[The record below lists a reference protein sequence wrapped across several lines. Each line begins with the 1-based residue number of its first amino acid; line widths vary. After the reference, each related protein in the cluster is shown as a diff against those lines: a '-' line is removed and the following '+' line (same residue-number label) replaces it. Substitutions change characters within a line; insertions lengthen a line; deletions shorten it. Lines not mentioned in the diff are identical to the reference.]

1 VRRHLAHYPLQ
12 KNEAMSPKS
21 FQFYRTFVPKLSE
34 LCDPVVLSFDNTT
47 FVKSYTLDPAVTPHH
62 FIHSGNFFSQ
72 PYVKKPELRT
82 KERIL
87 RLQEELINKRTDG
100 FMTLNVPL
108 DNNLTTPY
116 WRHIKTDRLKAIEAS
131 LEAALWT
138 KENTKRPDLLYAG
151 FEVGTYRDARYIFK
165 KAVNADLTNLS
176 AGFGLFSRL
185 AKYRREDRLK
195 QFEVLAAY
203 GHLAREFEDT
213 RFHASGGSALNVLEL
228 LAYAN
233 VTSADGS
240 SAVIAGLAYGSV
252 LTASGKLVRANKL
265 TERECNCEFCSDS
278 RSSEVV
284 TELKR
289 SADARVRHNVRVVR
303 SSVAQ
308 INDALTNNTIA
319 ELTEQR
325 LTVYNNKTLWKCLA
339 IVNKKSPRE

>member
-1 VRRHLAHYPLQ
+1 
-12 KNEAMSPKS
+12 MFPKS
-21 FQFYRTFVPKLSE
+21 FQFYRSFVPRVLG

-87 RLQEELINKRTDG
+87 DLQEKLINKRTDG
-100 FMTLNVPL
+100 FMTLNVPV
-108 DNNLTTPY
+108 DGNLTTPY
-116 WRHIKTDRLKAIEAS
+116 WQHNEVNRLNAIEKS

-138 KENTKRPDLLYAG
+138 KENTTRPDLLYAG
-151 FEVGTYRDARYIFK
+151 FEVGLYRDASYIFK
-165 KAVNADLTNLS
+165 KAVNAELTNLS

-185 AKYRREDRLK
+185 AKYRQEDRLK

-203 GHLAREFEDT
+203 DQLSREFEGT

-252 LTASGKLVRANKL
+252 LTATGKLIKANKL
-265 TERECNCEFCSDS
+265 AQWECNCEFCSDS
-278 RSSEVV
+278 RPSTVV
-284 TELKR
+284 KELQR
-289 SADARVRHNVRVVR
+289 SAEARVRHNVHMVR
-303 SSVAQ
+303 FSVAR
-308 INDALTNNTIA
+308 INDALADNTII
-319 ELTEQR
+319 ELTERR
-325 LTVYNNKTLWKCLA
+325 LTLYNNKVLWKCLD
-339 IVNKKSPRE
+339 IVNKKPPRE

>member
-1 VRRHLAHYPLQ
+1 
-12 KNEAMSPKS
+12 MSPKS
-21 FQFYRTFVPKLSE
+21 FQFYRTFIPKLSE
-34 LCDPVVLSFDNTT
+34 LCDPVVLSFDNST
-47 FVKSYTLDPAVTPHH
+47 FVKSYTLNPAVTPHH

-87 RLQEELINKRTDG
+87 HLQEKLINKKTDG
-100 FMTLNVPL
+100 FMTLNVPVYGS
-108 DNNLTTPY
+108 LTTPY
-116 WRHIKTDRLKAIEAS
+116 WQHNEVDRLNAIEKS
-131 LEAALWT
+131 LEAALWA
-138 KENTKRPDLLYAG
+138 KENTTRPDLLYAG
-151 FEVGTYRDARYIFK
+151 FELGLYSDASYIFK

-185 AKYRREDRLK
+185 ARYRQEDRLK

-203 GHLAREFEDT
+203 DHLSREFEGT

-252 LTASGKLVRANKL
+252 LTATGKLIKANKL
-265 TERECNCEFCSDS
+265 TQWECNCEFCSG
-278 RSSEVV
+278 SSPSDVV
-284 TELKR
+284 TELQR
-289 SADARVRHNVRVVR
+289 SAEARVRHNVNVVR
-303 SSVAQ
+303 ISVAR
-308 INDALTNNTIA
+308 INDALTNNTIL

-325 LTVYNNKTLWKCLA
+325 LTLYKNKALWKCLD
-339 IVNKKSPRE
+339 IVNNKPPPE

>member
-1 VRRHLAHYPLQ
+1 
-12 KNEAMSPKS
+12 MSPKS
-21 FQFYRTFVPKLSE
+21 FQFYRTFVPKLLG

-47 FVKSYTLDPAVTPHH
+47 FVKSHTLDPAVTPHH

-87 RLQEELINKRTDG
+87 NLQEKLINKRTDG
-100 FMTLNVPL
+100 FMTLNVPVNG
-108 DNNLTTPY
+108 DLTTPY
-116 WRHIKTDRLKAIEAS
+116 WKHSETDRLKAIETS
-131 LEAALWT
+131 LDSALWA
-138 KENTKRPDLLYAG
+138 KENTERPDLLYAG
-151 FEVGTYRDARYIFK
+151 FEVGTYRDASYIFK

-203 GHLAREFEDT
+203 GQLSREFEGT

-252 LTASGKLVRANKL
+252 LTATGRLVRANKL
-265 TERECNCEFCSDS
+265 TQWECNCEFCSGS
-278 RSSEVV
+278 RPSDVIK
-284 TELKR
+284 ELKR
-289 SADARVRHNVRVVR
+289 SAEARVRHNVHVVR
-303 SSVAQ
+303 FSLAR
-308 INDALTNNTIA
+308 INDALANNTIA

-325 LTVYNNKTLWKCLA
+325 LTLYNNKTLWKCLA
-339 IVNKKSPRE
+339 IMDKNLHERDLYA

>member
-1 VRRHLAHYPLQ
+1 
-12 KNEAMSPKS
+12 MSPKS
-21 FQFYRTFVPKLSE
+21 FQFYRTFVPKLLG

-47 FVKSYTLDPAVTPHH
+47 FAKSYTLNPAATPHH

-87 RLQEELINKRTDG
+87 DLQERLINKRTDG
-100 FMTLNVPL
+100 FMTLNVPV
-108 DNNLTTPY
+108 NGNLTTPY
-116 WRHIKTDRLKAIEAS
+116 WKHSETDRLKAIETS

-138 KENTKRPDLLYAG
+138 KENTQRPDLLYAG
-151 FEVGTYRDARYIFK
+151 FEVGTFRDASYIFK
-165 KAVNADLTNLS
+165 KAVNADLPNLS

-185 AKYRREDRLK
+185 AKYRQEDRLK

-203 GHLAREFEDT
+203 GQLSREFEGT

-228 LAYAN
+228 LACAN

-252 LTASGKLVRANKL
+252 LTATGKLIRANKL
-265 TERECNCEFCSDS
+265 TQWECNCEYCSGN
-278 RSSEVV
+278 RPSEVV
-284 TELKR
+284 KELKR
-289 SADARVRHNVRVVR
+289 SPEARVRHNVHVMRLSLAR
-303 SSVAQ
+303 
-308 INDALTNNTIA
+308 INDALAHNTIA

-325 LTVYNNKTLWKCLA
+325 LTLYNNKTLWKCLA
-339 IVNKKSPRE
+339 IVNKKPHGSDRYA

>member
-1 VRRHLAHYPLQ
+1 
-12 KNEAMSPKS
+12 MSPKS

-34 LCDPVVLSFDNTT
+34 LCDPVVISFDNTT
-47 FVKSYTLDPAVTPHH
+47 FVKSYTLDPLVTPHH

-72 PYVKKPELRT
+72 PYVQKPELRT

-87 RLQEELINKRTDG
+87 HLQEKLINKRTDG
-100 FMTLNVPL
+100 LMTLNVPVNG
-108 DNNLTTPY
+108 DLTTPY
-116 WRHIKTDRLKAIEAS
+116 WEHVAADRLKAIEAS
-131 LEAALWT
+131 LEAAVWT

-151 FEVGTYRDARYIFK
+151 FEVGTYRDASYIFK
-165 KAVNADLTNLS
+165 KAVSADLTNLS

-185 AKYRREDRLK
+185 AKYRQEDRLK

-203 GHLAREFEDT
+203 DQLSREFEGT

-252 LTASGKLVRANKL
+252 LTATGKVIRANKL
-265 TERECNCEFCSDS
+265 AHWGCNCEFCSGSRPSDVVKELQ
-278 RSSEVV
+278 RSSE
-284 TELKR
+284 
-289 SADARVRHNVRVVR
+289 ARVRHNVNVMR
-303 SSVAQ
+303 SSVAR
-308 INDALTNNTIA
+308 INDALANNTIA

-325 LTVYNNKTLWKCLA
+325 LTLYKNKALWKCLD
-339 IVNKKSPRE
+339 IVNNKPARE

>member
-1 VRRHLAHYPLQ
+1 
-12 KNEAMSPKS
+12 MSPKS
-21 FQFYRTFVPKLSE
+21 FQFYRTFVPRVLG

-47 FVKSYTLDPAVTPHH
+47 FVKSYTLDPAVTPHQ

-87 RLQEELINKRTDG
+87 DLQEKLINKRTDG
-100 FMTLNVPL
+100 FMTLNVPV
-108 DNNLTTPY
+108 NGNLTTPY
-116 WRHIKTDRLKAIEAS
+116 WKHVETDRLKAVESS

-138 KENTKRPDLLYAG
+138 KENAKRPDLLYAG
-151 FEVGTYRDARYIFK
+151 FEVGTYRDARHIFE
-165 KAVNADLTNLS
+165 KALNADLTHLS

-185 AKYRREDRLK
+185 AKYRSEDRLK

-203 GHLAREFEDT
+203 RQLSHEFEGT

-252 LTASGKLVRANKL
+252 LTATGKLVRANKL
-265 TERECNCEFCSDS
+265 TYWECNCEFCSDGS
-278 RSSEVV
+278 PSDVII
-284 TELKR
+284 ELKR
-289 SADARVRHNVRVVR
+289 SAEARVRHNVQVVR
-303 SSVAQ
+303 CSISR
-308 INDALTNNTIA
+308 INDALANNTIA

-325 LTVYNNKTLWKCLA
+325 LALYDNKVLWKCLA
-339 IVNKKSPRE
+339 IVNKTPTQEGGYA

>member
-1 VRRHLAHYPLQ
+1 
-12 KNEAMSPKS
+12 MSPKS

-87 RLQEELINKRTDG
+87 HLQEKLINKRTDG
-100 FMTLNVPL
+100 LMTLNVPVNG
-108 DNNLTTPY
+108 DLTTPY
-116 WRHIKTDRLKAIEAS
+116 WKHVEADRLKAIEAS
-131 LEAALWT
+131 LESAVWT

-151 FEVGTYRDARYIFK
+151 FEVGTYRDASYIFK
-165 KAVNADLTNLS
+165 KAVSADLTNLS

-185 AKYRREDRLK
+185 AKYRQEDRLK

-203 GHLAREFEDT
+203 DQLSREFEGT

-240 SAVIAGLAYGSV
+240 SAVITGLAYGSV
-252 LTASGKLVRANKL
+252 LTATGKVIRANKL
-265 TERECNCEFCSDS
+265 AHWECNCEFCSGS
-278 RSSEVV
+278 RPSDVV
-284 TELKR
+284 KELQR
-289 SADARVRHNVRVVR
+289 SAEARVRHNVNVVR
-303 SSVAQ
+303 SSVAR
-308 INDALTNNTIA
+308 INDALANNTIA

-325 LTVYNNKTLWKCLA
+325 LTLYNNKALWKCLDT
-339 IVNKKSPRE
+339 VNKKPPRE

>member
-1 VRRHLAHYPLQ
+1 
-12 KNEAMSPKS
+12 MSPKS
-21 FQFYRTFVPKLSE
+21 FQFYRTFVPKLSQ

-47 FVKSYTLDPAVTPHH
+47 FVKSYTLDPAATPHH

-87 RLQEELINKRTDG
+87 HLQEKLINKRTDG
-100 FMTLNVPL
+100 LMTLNVPVNG
-108 DNNLTTPY
+108 DLTTPY
-116 WRHIKTDRLKAIEAS
+116 WKHVEADRLKAIEAS
-131 LEAALWT
+131 LEAAVWT

-151 FEVGTYRDARYIFK
+151 FEVGTYRDASYIFK

-176 AGFGLFSRL
+176 AGFGLFSRQ
-185 AKYRREDRLK
+185 AKYRRKDRLK

-203 GHLAREFEDT
+203 DQLSREFEGT

-252 LTASGKLVRANKL
+252 LTATGKLIKANKL
-265 TERECNCEFCSDS
+265 AQWECNCEFCSDS
-278 RSSEVV
+278 RPSDVV
-284 TELKR
+284 KELQR
-289 SADARVRHNVRVVR
+289 SAEARVRHNVYVVR
-303 SSVAQ
+303 FSVAR
-308 INDALTNNTIA
+308 INDALANNTIA

-325 LTVYNNKTLWKCLA
+325 LTLYNNKALWKCLD
-339 IVNKKSPRE
+339 IVNKKPPRE

>member
-1 VRRHLAHYPLQ
+1 
-12 KNEAMSPKS
+12 MSPKS
-21 FQFYRTFVPKLSE
+21 FQFYRTFVPKLSQ

-87 RLQEELINKRTDG
+87 HLQEKLINKRTDG
-100 FMTLNVPL
+100 LMTLNVPVNG
-108 DNNLTTPY
+108 DLTTPY
-116 WRHIKTDRLKAIEAS
+116 WKHVEADRLKAIEAS
-131 LEAALWT
+131 LEAAVWT
-138 KENTKRPDLLYAG
+138 KENSKRPDLLYAG
-151 FEVGTYRDARYIFK
+151 FEVGTYRDASYIFK

-176 AGFGLFSRL
+176 AGFGLFSRQ
-185 AKYRREDRLK
+185 AKYRRKDRLK

-203 GHLAREFEDT
+203 DQLSREFEGT

-252 LTASGKLVRANKL
+252 LTATGKLIKANKL
-265 TERECNCEFCSDS
+265 AQWKCNCEFCSGS
-278 RSSEVV
+278 RPSDVV
-284 TELKR
+284 KELQR
-289 SADARVRHNVRVVR
+289 SAEARVRHNVYVVR
-303 SSVAQ
+303 FSVAR

-325 LTVYNNKTLWKCLA
+325 LTLYNNKALWKCLD
-339 IVNKKSPRE
+339 IVNKKPPREKRYA